1 MVNLRREPG
10 AFFFF
15 FLVTFLLTMTMSML
29 FRAIASISRTREQA
43 MPLAGLMILS
53 LVLYTGFTI
62 PKAYMLGW
70 ASWIRFIN
78 PIG

>member
-10 AFFFF
+10 PFFFY
-15 FLVTFLLTMTMSML
+15 FLVSFLLTMTMSML

-43 MPLAGLMILS
+43 MAPAGLMILA
-53 LVLYTGFTI
+53 LVIYTGFTI
-62 PKAYMLGW
+62 PNAYMLGW
-70 ASWIRFIN
+70 ARWIKYIN